1 MVRIIDLIKENNQ
14 FRDFSN
20 KRQILHLSNQ
30 SLILFDEFLFYNL
43 RLLGSFTKVKSGLFN
58 SIVTEIMNSSG
69 EYEAIV
75 INYDPFAL
83 MLESNH
89 YLRDISGKEL
99 QNLEDNYFRLIN
111 QVINN
116 LPPNKLILF
125 IGLPMPQV
133 NNENLS
139 QSIKK
144 IVYNCNTFLES
155 MTSNKI
161 KVLSAQKLVEV
172 LGKDRSYKQ
181 AFSDLDPSPYTI
193 DYVRFLAEIA
203 ASMLTNQLLNYK
215 KLLVLDCDNTIWG
228 GVAAEVG
235 HESIEI
241 GGSSQSG
248 RMFLELQRVFNALNQ
263 RGVIL
268 ALCSKNKESD
278 VLKVFEDNSD
288 MTMKLEQFTS
298 TRINWN
304 PKSQNILEIC
314 KELNLSS
321 ESVVFVD
328 DSPFEIHEVMSSRQ
342 GISCIQTPIS
352 KVEMELLAWKLDE
365 LFTSKNIT
373 SEDVNRVKY
382 YDDEEIRKQQLGKY
396 LSYEDFLRS
405 LDTQIKL
412 NRVLS
417 SDQVERVSQ
426 LSLKT
431 NQFNFMHARIEPENV
446 IRMLSDKKY
455 SIYTGAVSDNIG
467 DSGVTFLLITE
478 AISDHP
484 REIRIIEMV
493 LSCRVFGRN
502 IAERAFMYLIE
513 HFHKS
518 GINRVF
524 CVFEKTAKNSQF
536 IDFLPSHGFILNN
549 VKNSRYEYKLDL
561 SEYDSPHYDYPT
573 IVANF

>member
-20 KRQILHLSNQ
+20 KTQILHLSNR
-30 SLILFDEFLFYNL
+30 SLILFDEFLLYYL

-69 EYEAIV
+69 DYEAIV

-83 MLESNH
+83 MLESDH
-89 YLRDISGKEL
+89 CLRDMSAKEL

-116 LPPNKLILF
+116 LPPDKIILF
-125 IGLPMPQV
+125 IGLTMPKV
-133 NNENLS
+133 KNETLI

-144 IVYNCNTFLES
+144 IVGNCNTFLES
-155 MTSNKI
+155 MKSNKI
-161 KVLSAQKLVEV
+161 KFLSAQKLVEL

-181 AFSDLDPSPYTI
+181 TFSDLDPSPYTI

-235 HESIEI
+235 HKSIEI
-241 GGSSQSG
+241 GGLSQSG
-248 RMFLELQRVFNALNQ
+248 SIFLELQRMFNALNK
-263 RGVIL
+263 RGVVL
-268 ALCSKNKESD
+268 ALCSKNNEAD
-278 VLKVFEDNSD
+278 VLEVFEDNSD
-288 MTMKLEQFTS
+288 MTMQLEQFTS
-298 TRINWN
+298 KRINWN
-304 PKSQNILEIC
+304 PKSKNILEIC

-328 DSPFEIHEVMSSRQ
+328 DSPFEIHEVMSSQQ
-342 GISCIQTPIS
+342 GISCIQTPIL

-365 LFTSKNIT
+365 LFPSKNIT

-382 YDDEEIRKQQLGKY
+382 YGDEEIRKQQLGKY
-396 LSYEDFLRS
+396 LSHEDYLRS

-417 SDQVERVSQ
+417 SDQVERASQ

-431 NQFNFMHARIEPENV
+431 NQFNFMYARLEPENI

-455 SIYTGAVSDNIG
+455 RIYTGAVSDNIG
-467 DSGVTFLLITE
+467 DSGITFLLITE
-478 AISDHP
+478 SILDHP

-524 CVFEKTAKNSQF
+524 CGFEKTAKNSQF
-536 IDFLPSHGFILNN
+536 IDFLPSRGFILDSF
-549 VKNSRYEYKLDL
+549 KNTRYEYELDL